1 MNAFVFVYRG
11 EGRFGKSRQP
21 GKSGQALILDTT
33 GAASFTAVAHTESNL
48 KFLLLAGQ
56 PINEPIARCASR
68 CSCGRTAHTRRAAD
82 SLARSHILMVDR
94 YGPFVMNTYDE
105 IEKAFADHAAGRLVL
120 VKPKFEMET
129 NRQHDYDPTNKDSSI
144 V

>member
-56 PINEPIARCASR
+56 PINEPIARFAS
-68 CSCGRTAHTRRAAD
+68 SLPHNTDTTHDHEVAD
-82 SLARSHILMVDR
+82 LATSSLS
-94 YGPFVMNTYDE
+94 GVMW
-105 IEKAFADHAAGRLVL
+105 
-120 VKPKFEMET
+120 
-129 NRQHDYDPTNKDSSI
+129 
-144 V
+144 

>member
-1 MNAFVFVYRG
+1 MGMNAFVFVYRG
-11 EGRFGKSRQP
+11 EGRFGKSHQP

-33 GAASFTAVAHTESNL
+33 GAASFTAVANTESNL

-56 PINEPIARCASR
+56 PINEPIA
-68 CSCGRTAHTRRAAD
+68 
-82 SLARSHILMVDR
+82 R

-105 IEKAFADHAAGRLVL
+105 IEKAFADHAAGKMVL

-129 NRQHDYDPTNKDSSI
+129 NRQHDYDPSNKDSSI